1 MVCST
6 LHDRKL
12 CLLKLLIVL
21 HFHLA
26 RLDREAAEESKDSS
40 LFLFL
45 WLFLLALGHITMK
58 FKTVKFQFL
67 LLRGWP
73 VIYKVPVSF

>member
-1 MVCST
+1 MICTT

-21 HFHLA
+21 HLHLA

-40 LFLFL
+40 LFLL
-45 WLFLLALGHITMK
+45 LCWLLLALGEITMELRES
-58 FKTVKFQFL
+58 VKL
-67 LLRGWP
+67 
-73 VIYKVPVSF
+73 